1 MQPYAE
7 RIKRRVRAAAAD
19 AVIHE
24 GFMNP
29 ERLATVYQRTRL
41 NVHPPLYDAFGM
53 TVVEAGAF
61 GVSHPDPQPPT
72 WSHPHEGRLW

>member
-1 MQPYAE
+1 MVVQPYAE
-7 RIKRRVRAAAAD
+7 GIKHRVRAAAAD
-19 AVIHE
+19 AVIHS

-61 GVSHPDPQPPT
+61 GVSTHASQPSGPT
-72 WSHPHEGRLW
+72 A